1 MGTLALHQHLQAES
15 QRWEAQQHLK
25 NPYYKCQ
32 EDSSS
37 TSESM
42 TDMDDARSLFS
53 RPPLSRCSSVT
64 SVASEDLDDG
74 IHILPQPM
82 LLAAGLQGIRIYAS
96 LEDAV
101 AQSNATLAL
110 QRNAEQ
116 QASDIVVR
124 RLVTPGKLYENE
136 EDDDEIV
143 EFEDEQ
149 EATLAGGFA
158 TG

>member
-1 MGTLALHQHLQAES
+1 
-15 QRWEAQQHLK
+15 
-25 NPYYKCQ
+25 
-32 EDSSS
+32 
-37 TSESM
+37 
-42 TDMDDARSLFS
+42 
-53 RPPLSRCSSVT
+53 
-64 SVASEDLDDG
+64 
-74 IHILPQPM
+74 M
-82 LLAAGLQGIRIYAS
+82 LLAAGLQGITIYAS

-116 QASDIVVR
+116 QAGDIVVR
-124 RLVTPGKLYENE
+124 RLNTPGKLYENE